1 MKNASFEKFCVID
14 VETSGINFKSVNP
27 AEDQQIVSLA
37 VIVVDYKKMR
47 EIDSL
52 LLHVK
57 WNGVS
62 EWSDKAE
69 AIHGLSKTK
78 LNKIGIDEEEVVE
91 KLIEFLL
98 QYFDVND
105 SIVFGGHNVA
115 RFDLMFLK
123 TLLNK
128 FDFDLKI
135 AHRSIDT
142 NTLGM
147 IMYDTYTS
155 DDLFKLLGFQERKEH
170 NALEDARMSLA
181 AIRKSKK
188 IMEKILNG

>member
-1 MKNASFEKFCVID
+1 MKTAAFDKFCVID
-14 VETSGINFKSVNP
+14 VETSGINFKTINP
-27 AEDQQIVSLA
+27 AEDQQIVSIA
-37 VIVVDYKKMR
+37 IIVVDYKKMR

-52 LLHVK
+52 LLNIK

-62 EWSDKAE
+62 EWSEKAE
-69 AIHGLSKTK
+69 AIHGLSKMK
-78 LNKIGIDEEEVVE
+78 LDKIGIDEEDAVV
-91 KLIEFLL
+91 KIIEFLL
-98 QYFDVND
+98 QYFDAND

-123 TLLNK
+123 TLLYK
-128 FDFDLKI
+128 FDIDLKI

-155 DDLFKLLGFQERKEH
+155 DDLFEVLGFKPRHQH
-170 NALEDARMSLA
+170 NALEDARMSLTV
-181 AIRKSKK
+181 IKKSKK
-188 IMEKILNG
+188 IMEKLLNE